1 MLGAH
6 RKSDMPLD
14 GQIAPRTRPRAGL
27 MLAIVSVA
35 LLVGGIVLAVGA
47 RLVGSQSVIDG
58 GYWALGIAV
67 AAAIALWAGMRPGS
81 IVSPVFGGLG
91 IATDTI
97 SAAFFLALAGGIFAW
112 GHDGLAAAIGLGA
125 GCLLLQLVVAPRM
138 AASGARSLPQFFAAR
153 YPGRAAGCMCA
164 LVIVIS
170 MLLLLAA
177 ELMAAGL
184 VGARL
189 LGVDFTAA
197 AVVLA
202 CAVLACFIVR
212 GSGSAPWANGVLFPA
227 MLLAVLVPLV
237 ALSVQWYGLPIPQLA
252 YGNALWQLQGL
263 EEALLEQ
270 ELADPAV
277 MKPMLTAFVT
287 LTPANFLGI
296 VLGLAAGV
304 AVLPSMLPAQLSAVP
319 APQARRAA
327 LWGLIFVAAL
337 LTLMPA
343 TAAYAKL
350 SLIQLL
356 ADRTPIAD
364 LPAWIFTYGKLGLVD
379 ICGRAATDAA
389 TAVQACAALPD
400 AGAALR
406 LQDISISPDIIVLA
420 LPEIAGLDRVML
432 GLLAAVALAVAITT
446 AGGPLSAIVRALG
459 VGNPVATESPRP
471 HAARLVSYG
480 LAAAALVVATLA
492 ALARAV
498 TILDLATY
506 ALVIAA
512 VGLFPAV
519 LAALWWKRANAYGAA
534 GAMLVG
540 LGVALL
546 YFVGTHYFA
555 VPFAEASSALA
566 SGGTEAFD
574 YFAALK
580 NAWLA
585 APAGPAKDAAW
596 TALDAYA
603 RGLAPWWGI
612 AELAVALLALPAGL
626 LTLVVISLF
635 TPTPRAAATVP

>member
-1 MLGAH
+1 MPDAH
-6 RKSDMPLD
+6 LKSDMPLD
-14 GQIAPRTRPRAGL
+14 GQIAARSRPRAGL
-27 MLAIVSVA
+27 LLAVVSVA
-35 LLVGGIVLAVGA
+35 VLLGGIVLAAAA
-47 RLVGSQSVIDG
+47 RLGGSQSVIDG
-58 GYWALGIAV
+58 GYWALGIAI
-67 AAAIALWAGMRPGS
+67 AAVIALWAGMRPGS
-81 IVSPVFGGLG
+81 SVSPVFGGLA

-112 GHDGLAAAIGLGA
+112 GHDGLAVAIGLGA
-125 GCLLLQLVVAPRM
+125 GCLLLQLVLAPRM

-153 YPGRAAGCMCA
+153 YPGRAAGFMCA
-164 LVIVIS
+164 LVIVVS

-189 LGVDFTAA
+189 LGVDSTVTA
-197 AVVLA
+197 VISA
-202 CAVLACFIVR
+202 CAVMACFIVR
-212 GSGSAPWANGVLFPA
+212 GTGSAPWANGVLFPA

-237 ALSVQWYGLPIPQLA
+237 MLSVQWYGLPFPQLA
-252 YGNALWQLQGL
+252 YGNALWQVQGL
-263 EEALLEQ
+263 EETLLEQ
-270 ELADPAV
+270 ELADPTV

-287 LTPANFLGI
+287 LTPTNFLGI

-304 AVLPSMLPAQLSAVP
+304 AVLPSMLPAQLTAMP
-319 APQARRAA
+319 PREARRAA

-343 TAAYAKL
+343 IAAYAKL

-364 LPAWIFTYGKLGLVD
+364 LPAWMFTYGRLGLVE

-389 TAVQACAALPD
+389 TVAQACAALPD

-406 LQDISISPDIIVLA
+406 LQDISISPDMIVLA
-420 LPEIAGLDRVML
+420 LPEIAGLDHVIL
-432 GLLAAVALAVAITT
+432 GLLAAVALAAAITT

-459 VGNPVATESPRP
+459 VDEPRASDSPRP
-471 HAARLVSYG
+471 QVSRLLSYG
-480 LAAAALVVATLA
+480 LAGAALVVATMA
-492 ALARAV
+492 ALARAG
-498 TILDLATY
+498 TILELATY

-519 LAALWWKRANAYGAA
+519 VAALWWKRANAHGAA

-546 YFVGTHYFA
+546 YLIGTHYFA
-555 VPFAEASSALA
+555 VPFVEASSALA
-566 SGGTEAFD
+566 NGGNEVFD
-574 YFAALK
+574 YFAELRV
-580 NAWLA
+580 AWLA

-596 TALDAYA
+596 MALDAHA
-603 RGLAPWWGI
+603 RGIAPWWGI
-612 AELAVALLALPAGL
+612 VELAIALLALPAAF
-626 LTLVVISLF
+626 LTLVVVSLL
-635 TPTPRAAATVP
+635 TPAPRAAATVP

>member
-1 MLGAH
+1 MPDAH

-14 GQIAPRTRPRAGL
+14 GQIAPRSRPRAGL
-27 MLAIVSVA
+27 VLAAVSA
-35 LLVGGIVLAVGA
+35 AFLVGGLALAAGA
-47 RLVGSQSVIDG
+47 RLVGTQSVIDG

-67 AAAIALWAGMRPGS
+67 AAAIALWAGMRPRS
-81 IVSPVFGGLG
+81 TVSPVFGALA

-97 SAAFFLALAGGIFAW
+97 SAAFFLALAGGIFAL
-112 GHDGLAAAIGLGA
+112 GHDGLAVAIGLGA
-125 GCLLLQLVVAPRM
+125 GCLLMQLVVAPGL
-138 AASGARSLPQFFAAR
+138 AASGARSLPQFLAAR
-153 YPGRAAGCMCA
+153 YPGRATGIMCA
-164 LVIVIS
+164 LVTVVS

-189 LGVDFTAA
+189 LGVDFPAA
-197 AVVLA
+197 AVVSA

-212 GSGSAPWANGVLFPA
+212 GATSAPWANGVLFPT

-237 ALSVQWYGLPIPQLA
+237 VLSVQWYGIPIPQFA
-252 YGNALWQLQGL
+252 YGHALGQVQGL
-263 EEALLEQ
+263 EETLLEQ

-287 LTPANFLGI
+287 LTPTNFLGI

-304 AVLPSMLPAQLSAVP
+304 AVLPSMLPAQLTAVP
-319 APQARRAA
+319 ASEARRAA
-327 LWGLIFVAAL
+327 LWGLIFAAAL

-343 TAAYAKL
+343 IAAYAKL

-364 LPAWIFTYGKLGLVD
+364 LPAWIFTYGKLGLVE

-389 TAVQACAALPD
+389 AAAQACAALPD

-420 LPEIAGLDRVML
+420 LPEIAGLDHVML

-446 AGGPLSAIVRALG
+446 ASGPLSAIVGALG
-459 VGNPVATESPRP
+459 VDEPAAIDNPRP
-471 HAARLVSYG
+471 QVSRLASYG
-480 LAAAALVVATLA
+480 LAGAALVVATMA
-492 ALARAV
+492 ALSRAV

-534 GAMLVG
+534 GAMLMG

-555 VPFAEASSALA
+555 VPFAEASSVLA
-566 SGGTEAFD
+566 NGGTEAFE
-574 YFAALK
+574 YFVELK
-580 NAWLA
+580 DAWLA

-603 RGLAPWWGI
+603 RGIAPWWGI
-612 AELAVALLALPAGL
+612 VETAIALLALPAGL
-626 LTLVVISLF
+626 LTLVVVSLV
-635 TPTPRAAATVP
+635 TPAPRVAATVP

>member
-1 MLGAH
+1 MPDAQ
-6 RKSDMPLD
+6 RKPDMPLD
-14 GQIAPRTRPRAGL
+14 GQIAPRTQPRAGL
-27 MLAIVSVA
+27 MLVAVTAA
-35 LLVGGIVLAVGA
+35 LLVGGLLLAEGA
-47 RLVGSQSVIDG
+47 RPVGTQSVIDG

-81 IVSPVFGGLG
+81 TVSPAFGGLA

-97 SAAFFLALAGGIFAW
+97 SAAFFLALAGGIFAL
-112 GHDGLAAAIGLGA
+112 GHDGLAVPIGLGA
-125 GCLLLQLVVAPRM
+125 GCLLMQLVVAPGM
-138 AASGARSLPQFFAAR
+138 AASGARSLPEFFAAR
-153 YPGRAAGCMCA
+153 YPGRAAGFMCA
-164 LVIVIS
+164 LVTVVS

-189 LGVDFTAA
+189 LGVDFSAA
-197 AVVLA
+197 AVVSA

-212 GSGSAPWANGVLFPA
+212 GSTGAPRANGVLFPA
-227 MLLAVLVPLV
+227 MLLAILVPLV
-237 ALSVQWYGLPIPQLA
+237 ALSMQWYGIPIPQLA
-252 YGNALWQLQGL
+252 YGHALGQVQGI
-263 EEALLEQ
+263 EQTLLEQ
-270 ELADPAV
+270 EIADPAV

-296 VLGLAAGV
+296 VLGLAAGL
-304 AVLPSMLPAQLSAVP
+304 AVLPSMLPAQLTAVP
-319 APQARRAA
+319 ARQARRAA

-343 TAAYAKL
+343 VAAYAKL

-364 LPAWIFTYGKLGLVD
+364 LPAWIFTYGKLGLVE

-389 TAVQACAALPD
+389 TAAQACAALPD

-420 LPEIAGLDRVML
+420 LPEIAGLTHVML

-446 AGGPLSAIVRALG
+446 ASGPLSAIVRALG
-459 VGNPVATESPRP
+459 VDKPAAIDNPRQQAS
-471 HAARLVSYG
+471 RLASYG
-480 LAAAALVVATLA
+480 LAGVALVLATMAALS
-492 ALARAV
+492 RAV

-519 LAALWWKRANAYGAA
+519 LAALWWRRANAYGAA
-534 GAMLVG
+534 GAMFVG

-555 VPFAEASSALA
+555 VPFAEASLALGNDGA
-566 SGGTEAFD
+566 EAFE
-574 YFAALK
+574 YFVELK
-580 NAWLA
+580 DVWLA
-585 APAGPAKDAAW
+585 ASAGSAKHAAW

-603 RGLAPWWGI
+603 RGIAPWWGI
-612 AELAVALLALPAGL
+612 VEMAIALLALPAGL
-626 LTLVVISLF
+626 LTLVVVSLV
-635 TPTPRAAATVP
+635 TPAPRAAATVS

>member
-1 MLGAH
+1 
-6 RKSDMPLD
+6 MPLD
-14 GQIAPRTRPRAGL
+14 GQIATRTRPRAGL
-27 MLAIVSVA
+27 MLAIVLVA
-35 LLVGGIVLAVGA
+35 LLLGGVVLAAAA
-47 RLVGSQSVIDG
+47 RLGGSQSVIDG
-58 GYWALGIAV
+58 GYWALGIAM

-81 IVSPVFGGLG
+81 IVSPMLGGLA

-112 GHDGLAAAIGLGA
+112 GHDGLAVAIGLGA
-125 GCLLLQLVVAPRM
+125 GCLLMQLVIAPRL
-138 AASGARSLPQFFAAR
+138 AASGTRSLPQFFAAR
-153 YPGRAAGCMCA
+153 YPGRAAAFMCS
-164 LVIVIS
+164 LVIVVS

-197 AVVLA
+197 AVVSA
-202 CAVLACFIVR
+202 CAVLACFVVR

-237 ALSVQWYGLPIPQLA
+237 TLSAQWYGLPIPQLA
-252 YGNALWQLQGL
+252 YGNALWQVQGL
-263 EEALLEQ
+263 EETLLEQ

-287 LTPANFLGI
+287 LTPTNFLGI

-304 AVLPSMLPAQLSAVP
+304 AVLPSMLPAQLTAVP
-319 APQARRAA
+319 PRQARQAA

-343 TAAYAKL
+343 IAAYAKL
-350 SLIQLL
+350 SLIQVL

-364 LPAWIFTYGKLGLVD
+364 LPAWMFTYGKLGLVE

-389 TAVQACAALPD
+389 TVAQACAALPD

-420 LPEIAGLDRVML
+420 LPEIAGLDHVML
-432 GLLAAVALAVAITT
+432 GLLAAVALAAAIIT

-459 VGNPVATESPRP
+459 VDEPWASESPRP
-471 HAARLVSYG
+471 HVSRLVSYG
-480 LAAAALVVATLA
+480 LAGAAVVVATTA

-534 GAMLVG
+534 AAMLVG
-540 LGVALL
+540 LGAALL
-546 YFVGTHYFA
+546 YLVGTHYFA
-555 VPFAEASSALA
+555 VPFVEARSALA
-566 SGGTEAFD
+566 SGGSEAFD
-574 YFAALK
+574 YFAELK
-580 NAWLA
+580 DAWLA
-585 APAGPAKDAAW
+585 APAGPGKDAAW
-596 TALDAYA
+596 TALDAHA
-603 RGLAPWWGI
+603 RGIAPWWGI
-612 AELAVALLALPAGL
+612 VELAIALLALPAGL
-626 LTLVVISLF
+626 LTLVVVSLL
-635 TPTPRAAATVP
+635 TPAPRAAATVP